1 MIISD
6 VAKDCIDSLKRIKD
20 SSDRLSAER
29 VRLSMQSRPPPAS
42 PKLFPPIF
50 RYGSTG
56 SGVHRCLYCDRQTR
70 VTADSI
76 AVLATYPANFIAVCA
91 DCTEQMQ

>member
-6 VAKDCIDSLKRIKD
+6 VAKDCIDSLKRNED

-29 VRLSMQSRPPPAS
+29 VRLSMQSHPPSGPE
-42 PKLFPPIF
+42 LFPPIF